1 MSHVVDNTAFERG
14 TAPLF
19 KMLSAEQLRQLVA
32 ISPDHDLERRITE
45 LAERAREGDLRDD
58 ERAEYE
64 GYVRANN
71 LLAVLQGIARR
82 RLDPEQVPQLNDS
95 QRRIVPVRN

>member
-1 MSHVVDNTAFERG
+1 MSHVVDNNAFERG
-14 TAPLF
+14 TDPLF

-32 ISPDHDLERRITE
+32 ISPDHDLEQRISE
-45 LAERAREGDLRDD
+45 LAQRASDGRLGDE

-82 RLDPEQVPQLNDS
+82 RLNPIPDRAAP
-95 QRRIVPVRN
+95 

>member
-1 MSHVVDNTAFERG
+1 MSYTVDNGAFERG
-14 TAPLF
+14 ADPLF

-32 ISPDHDLERRITE
+32 ISPDHNLERRITE
-45 LAERAREGDLRDD
+45 LAERAREGDLRDN

-82 RLDPEQVPQLNDS
+82 RLNPGQAFQ
-95 QRRIVPVRN
+95 